1 MRHRR
6 DVGDHVCG
14 VATVTGHAA
23 DFVHILA
30 DKRIVAS
37 ALATITAR
45 AAKPAH
51 ARSRPHLPAVDALAK
66 RVDDADHLMPRHA
79 RILDDRKETLDTV
92 TTSLWQTPQAWTR
105 RRISSGP
112 GTGMSLSSVTN
123 RPPRS
128 RTPLR
133 AS

>member
-14 VATVTGHAA
+14 VAAVAGHAA

-45 AAKPAH
+45 APEPAD
-51 ARSRPHLPAVDALAK
+51 ARPRANAPALDVLAD
-66 RVDDADHLMPRHA
+66 RVDDADHLVPWDT
-79 RILDDRKETLDTV
+79 RILDDWEQPLDRDHIAV
-92 TTSLWQTPQAWTR
+92 ANAAGLDANAHLLRTR
-105 RRISSGP
+105 DRNVPLFGHE
-112 GTGMSLSSVTN
+112 
-123 RPPRS
+123 PP
-128 RTPLR
+128 TPLPDDH
-133 AS
+133 

>member
-14 VATVTGHAA
+14 VAAVAGHAA
-23 DFVHILA
+23 DFVPILA

-66 RVDDADHLMPRHA
+66 RVDDADHLVPWDT
-79 RILDDRKETLDTV
+79 RILDDWEQPLDRHHIAV
-92 TTSLWQTPQAWTR
+92 ANAAGLDANAHLLRTR
-105 RRISSGP
+105 DWNVPLFRHEP
-112 GTGMSLSSVTN
+112 H
-123 RPPRS
+123 
-128 RTPLR
+128 TPLPDDH
-133 AS
+133 